1 MTMAD
6 ARPRAVGVLAPALRL
21 KRLARSRGLLIAIA
35 VFLALLATVASI
47 GSVRLSYYDLSQI
60 ATSGA
65 TLALAAIGQT
75 IVILSGGFDLSAGAA
90 ISLVN
95 VALASSLQDPS
106 VSPLLIIAAGVAI
119 GMASGAFNG
128 FFVALL
134 GMQPIVVTL
143 ATMFILQGVTL
154 LIMEKPGGQVSP
166 ALSDLLMGDAIPNVL
181 PKPIL
186 LIILVLL
193 AWAWLKRTNFGVAIY
208 AVGGDIDSARAVGV
222 PTRLVL
228 FMVYVLAGGCYG
240 LSGVFI
246 SPPKDAN
253 GNSTS
258 SLELNQF
265 SWSAGLNLDWKMGGA
280 DPMRAYWF
288 IRTRLTISSPFPQ
301 PDRRFAGN
309 IVTFTVD
316 VGFFGRSLMRDF

>member
-1 MTMAD
+1 QITV
-6 ARPRAVGVLAPALRL
+6 PELSLGIPVFESGFVQVAPFA
-21 KRLARSRGLLIAIA
+21 
-35 VFLALLATVASI
+35 
-47 GSVRLSYYDLSQI
+47 
-60 ATSGA
+60 
-65 TLALAAIGQT
+65 
-75 IVILSGGFDLSAGAA
+75 
-90 ISLVN
+90 
-95 VALASSLQDPS
+95 
-106 VSPLLIIAAGVAI
+106 
-119 GMASGAFNG
+119 
-128 FFVALL
+128 
-134 GMQPIVVTL
+134 
-143 ATMFILQGVTL
+143 
-154 LIMEKPGGQVSP
+154 
-166 ALSDLLMGDAIPNVL
+166 
-181 PKPIL
+181 
-186 LIILVLL
+186 
-193 AWAWLKRTNFGVAIY
+193 
-208 AVGGDIDSARAVGV
+208 
-222 PTRLVL
+222 
-228 FMVYVLAGGCYG
+228 G